1 MNMVIRFTI
10 ASCVTAVVII
20 GISFLWPRFT
30 SQNRPTLLQNV
41 HSQLLKTQ
49 LGKETAGIL
58 GVSDEAH
65 IRPIDLGQAASSA
78 ANSIVQVV
86 EKRIETIIAENA
98 VREVRSQLDRLSS
111 DQKEQLQQILCKPP
125 SQ

>member
-1 MNMVIRFTI
+1 MVIRFTI

-49 LGKETAGIL
+49 LGKETEGIL

>member
-1 MNMVIRFTI
+1 MVIRFTI

>member
-1 MNMVIRFTI
+1 
-10 ASCVTAVVII
+10 
-20 GISFLWPRFT
+20 
-30 SQNRPTLLQNV
+30 V